1 MKIMMAEDDRNI
13 SSIVEKYLKKS
24 EYETVICENGTEAL
38 QKFDSSVNL
47 VILDIMMPEIDGFSV
62 LEEIRKISD
71 VPVIMLTAKS
81 SESDKIKGF
90 DYGAD
95 DYVLKPFSPRELI
108 KRIEVHI
115 KRYYGTQQKSKIS
128 EYRDLKYDHIRNTV
142 MKNDEIIDMTQTELK
157 IMKVF
162 FENKGII
169 IKREI
174 LTEKVFGIDSENY
187 DRAVDTHIKRLRKK
201 IEEDTKNPVYI
212 KTKYGVGYQFG
223 DKND

>member
-90 DYGAD
+90 DYGA
-95 DYVLKPFSPRELI
+95 
-108 KRIEVHI
+108 
-115 KRYYGTQQKSKIS
+115 
-128 EYRDLKYDHIRNTV
+128 
-142 MKNDEIIDMTQTELK
+142 MT
-157 IMKVF
+157 MF
-162 FENKGII
+162 
-169 IKREI
+169 
-174 LTEKVFGIDSENY
+174 
-187 DRAVDTHIKRLRKK
+187 
-201 IEEDTKNPVYI
+201 
-212 KTKYGVGYQFG
+212 
-223 DKND
+223 